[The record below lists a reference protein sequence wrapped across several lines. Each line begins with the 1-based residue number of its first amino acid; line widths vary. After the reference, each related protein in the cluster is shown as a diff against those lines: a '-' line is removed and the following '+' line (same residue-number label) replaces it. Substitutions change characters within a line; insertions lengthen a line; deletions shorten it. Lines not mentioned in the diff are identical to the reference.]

1 MADLIGFTSIS
12 IVSLIT
18 IILALKFS
26 SISKVIY
33 IALVVRVLLII
44 IGHYVIQLPDSTQD
58 AVGQEE
64 EAWLIAQSGFL
75 NLIDHY
81 KGPNPRFHSWLI
93 AFPYSL
99 FGRSILMAQSI
110 SLLLGIGCVI
120 MAWKLAYKI
129 WDTNIAK
136 KVAWIIALFP
146 SLVLYSVLVLREVYI
161 CFFLLVALIGVVN
174 WTKTNNFK
182 SIILALLGFASAS
195 FFHGAMAVGAMTF
208 ILFFGFVSIK
218 RLLIL
223 IKNYKINIKVFISF
237 SFFILF
243 IFLYVTNKIS
253 VPYLNDFNFVTNME
267 VLIEKTKVSTRG
279 IASYPIW
286 SIANTPTEL
295 IYKTPIRGI
304 FFLFSPLPWEVKEY
318 RHLIGMLDAF
328 IYIYL
333 SYLILRNFKTI
344 WRDPT
349 LKLIL
354 LILISYIAVFAIGV
368 GNFGTAIRHRSK
380 FTIIIIL
387 LAAPLIKKLI
397 LFTTRDNISLLRPT
411 K

>member
-120 MAWKLAYKI
+120 MSWKLAYKI

-182 SIILALLGFASAS
+182 SIIFALLGFASAS
-195 FFHGAMAVGAMTF
+195 FFHGGMAVGAMTF

-223 IKNYKINIKVFISF
+223 IKNYKINIKVLMSF
-237 SFFILF
+237 SFFIIF

-328 IYIYL
+328 IYVYL
-333 SYLILRNFKTI
+333 TYLILRNFKTI

-397 LFTTRDNISLLRPT
+397 LFKTRDNISLLRPT

>member
-182 SIILALLGFASAS
+182 SIIFALLGFASAS

-208 ILFFGFVSIK
+208 ILFIGFVSIK
-218 RLLIL
+218 RLFIL

-267 VLIEKTKVSTRG
+267 VLIEKTKLSTRG

-397 LFTTRDNISLLRPT
+397 LFTTRDNINLLRPT